1 MAVYEAAVREEIYW
15 TIKSADFQAVLSE
28 VDSEI
33 IGCEMQIDL
42 TVLLLFIWHSAIP
55 SESSVGFPPPFPWL
69 EDSMALLFIDFNN
82 LKCILG
88 HLP

>member
-42 TVLLLFIWHSAIP
+42 TVLLLFI
-55 SESSVGFPPPFPWL
+55 
-69 EDSMALLFIDFNN
+69 
-82 LKCILG
+82 
-88 HLP
+88 